1 MPLTLTRRLEIH
13 RPPWRCAP
21 LFAADGPVFLLD
33 SARDPDNEGPD
44 RPGRWTFAGGRPSAL
59 LTAKRRRG
67 VAGPRGG
74 RAFLVTLTTWRR
86 PDGTVLPEPEQRT
99 WSADPFVTL
108 RQLQAAYA
116 VPAVA
121 EEVMSRQMPPG
132 GEDPSRLHHSSTCPG
147 GHAKTK
153 APGGPGEHSRTEA
166 PKGPRGPGQ
175 GLEIP
180 GVSPFTGGLVGWLGY
195 EAGHALEDLP
205 DTGRDDLGLPDL
217 VFLVADE
224 VLAHDH
230 ATGTTTLAVT
240 GRGPNPE
247 ADAEARFAE
256 WEELLTA
263 PDPEPR
269 PTAPGTPPL
278 VGTTCDRT
286 SYGALVER
294 CREHILAG
302 DVFEVCL
309 THRLEA
315 PLRGEPWRLYEILRE
330 IDPAPFATYLDLDGH
345 QLVSASPERFLSLGP
360 DRVAESRPIKGTR
373 PRGADPA
380 ADETLKSELAA
391 SDKDRAEN
399 IMIVDLAR
407 NDLGRVCELG
417 SVHVPELLVVESYA
431 TVHQLVSTIRGKL
444 RADRDAFDLVAA
456 CFPGGSMTGAPKIA
470 AMEIIDR
477 LEVYDRGPYSGAV
490 GYFDRAGGMDLN
502 IVIRTAV
509 CREGRAT
516 VGVGGAVT
524 ADSDPGAE
532 YDESLDKAKALLE
545 ALGRLGAESGV

>member
-1 MPLTLTRRLEIH
+1 MPLTLTRRLEID

-33 SARDPDNEGPD
+33 SAQDPDNENSG
-44 RPGRWTFAGGRPSAL
+44 RRGRWTFAGGRPSAL

-74 RAFLVTLTTWRR
+74 RAFLVTLTTWRK
-86 PDGTVLPEPEQRT
+86 PDGTILGEPEQRT

-121 EEVMSRQMPPG
+121 DEVVSRQMPPV
-132 GEDPSRLHHSSTCPG
+132 GEDPDRHHHSSGRPDE
-147 GHAKTK
+147 HADTK
-153 APGGPGEHSRTEA
+153 APGGPREPCQGPEILGA
-166 PKGPRGPGQ
+166 P
-175 GLEIP
+175 
-180 GVSPFTGGLVGWLGY
+180 PFTGGLVGWLGY
-195 EAGHALEDLP
+195 ETGHALEGLP
-205 DTGRDDLGLPDL
+205 DTGSDDQGLPDL

-240 GRGPNPE
+240 GRGPDPE
-247 ADAEARFAE
+247 ADAAARFAR
-256 WEELLTA
+256 WEERLAT
-263 PDPEPR
+263 PDPGPR
-269 PTAPGTPPL
+269 PASPAAPLL
-278 VGTTCDRT
+278 VGTTCDRGA
-286 SYGALVER
+286 YGALVER

-309 THRLEA
+309 THRLEV

-330 IDPAPFATYLDLDGH
+330 IDPAPFATYLDLGDH

-360 DRVAESRPIKGTR
+360 GRVAESRPIKGTR
-373 PRGADPA
+373 PRGADPV
-380 ADETLKSELAA
+380 ADEALKSELAT
-391 SDKDRAEN
+391 SDKDQAEN

-407 NDLGRVCELG
+407 SDLGRVCELG
-417 SVHVPELLVVESYA
+417 SVHVPGLREVESYA

-444 RADRDAFDLVAA
+444 RDDRDAFDLVAA

-545 ALGRLGAESGV
+545 ALGRLGAD